1 MKIIKLSAI
10 LLMTILMASVFSFTP
25 SYSQTSSDGRMIKI
39 VSIVTLVD
47 PDRTVPKQK
56 PGVYSY
62 IFEACAGSQAIVAP
76 EAIISSD
83 SESKKIKLAK
93 NLAANEC
100 QLSVS
105 KIKASTKD
113 KITSSLIERGGMSKL
128 IGEFG
133 NKIDKIKS
141 DLETQKTILKQ
152 LDPKSSDY
160 KSKTNETTNKIVDL
174 RKNLNDARQEY
185 YRLLYLLHT

>member
-1 MKIIKLSAI
+1 MFKKLSAI
-10 LLMTILMASVFSFTP
+10 VLLSVLIASVFSFTP
-25 SYSQTSSDGRMIKI
+25 SYSQTSSDGRTVKL
-39 VSIVTLVD
+39 VTIVTLID

-62 IFEACAGSQAIVAP
+62 IFEACSGSQPIIGP
-76 EAIISSD
+76 EVVVSSD

-105 KIKASTKD
+105 KIKASAKD
-113 KITSSLIERGGMSKL
+113 KITSTLIERGGMSKL
-128 IGEFG
+128 ITQA
-133 NKIDKIKS
+133 NDKITSLKT
-141 DLETQKTILKQ
+141 DLTIQKDILKN
-152 LDPKSSDY
+152 LDPKSPDY
-160 KSKTNETTNKIVDL
+160 KQKTNETTNKIIDL

>member
-1 MKIIKLSAI
+1 
-10 LLMTILMASVFSFTP
+10 MASVFSFTP
-25 SYSQTSSDGRMIKI
+25 SYSQTASDGRTIKI

-76 EAIISSD
+76 EVVISSD

-105 KIKASTKD
+105 KIKATAKE

-128 IGEFG
+128 IGDLG
-133 NKIDKIKS
+133 NKINTLKS
-141 DLETQKTILKQ
+141 DLQAQKTTLKQ

-160 KSKTNETTNKIVDL
+160 KKKTNETTNKIVEL
-174 RKNLNDARQEY
+174 RKNLNDARQDY
-185 YRLLYLLHT
+185 YRMLYLLNT